1 MKRGL
6 ESGQDRR
13 SFLTETGL
21 GAGVLA
27 LGPLAA
33 SLAKSSPAKAAGSGF
48 DFDTP
53 LSRIG
58 YDDEKWDGA
67 IRREGVDHLIAGMS
81 ISDMDF
87 RCAPAITAALAKRVA
102 HENWGETDMQ
112 SAGPMAFKRGV
123 IEWNK
128 RRYGID
134 AVNLDNLEITT
145 GVHPGLQAAIRA
157 FTRPGD
163 KVVLAAPIYNGFYS
177 DIGYCKAVPE
187 ESPMRYV
194 DGRYEIDWEDLE
206 RRLMTPRVKLSILCN
221 PQNPVGR
228 VFTRDEIT
236 RYGELCLKHK
246 VILLVDEIF
255 CDILAK
261 DSTYVPFSTL
271 ANRAIVDN
279 SITFKSTS
287 KSFSLAC
294 MKCAWFFST
303 NPALFK
309 AVAEENHPYLNTLG
323 MIASQAAYA
332 GGEDWMRQ
340 CVTYLDENQ
349 DFANRH
355 IKANIPM
362 IKVGRRPEGTYLGW
376 IDISA
381 VAGKIGAKEM
391 AEEANRK
398 AAASGSELK
407 HKVTPEEMVQHWFAR
422 NAFVHMYPG
431 SMYGLG
437 GENHMRINFATSRI
451 TLKAALDSMANA
463 LKKISA

>member
-1 MKRGL
+1 MEQGIG
-6 ESGQDRR
+6 SGQDRR
-13 SFLTETGL
+13 TFLTGAGL

-33 SLAKSSPAKAAGSGF
+33 SLAASEPAAAAGNF

-53 LSRIG
+53 LSRLG

-67 IRREGVDHLIAGMS
+67 IRREGVDHLVAGMS

-102 HENWGETDMQ
+102 HQNWGETDMQ

-123 IEWNK
+123 IEWN
-128 RRYGID
+128 RRHYGID
-134 AVNLDNLEITT
+134 SVNLDNLEITT
-145 GVHPGLQAAIRA
+145 GVHPGLQAAMRA

-163 KVVLAAPIYNGFYS
+163 KVLLAAPIYSGFYS
-177 DIGYCKAVPE
+177 DIGICKAVPE
-187 ESPMRYV
+187 ESPMKYV

-206 RRLMTPRVKLSILCN
+206 RRMTPQVKVSILCN

-228 VFTRDEIT
+228 VFSREEIT
-236 RYGELCLKHK
+236 RYGELCLKHH

-271 ANRAIVDN
+271 DNRAIVDN

-303 NPALFK
+303 NPVLFK
-309 AVAEENHPYLNTLG
+309 AAADENHPYLNTLG
-323 MIASQAAYA
+323 MIASQAAYD
-332 GGEDWMRQ
+332 GGEEWMRQ
-340 CVTYLDENQ
+340 CVAYLDENQ
-349 DFANRH
+349 DFANRY

-362 IKVGRRPEGTYLGW
+362 IKVGRRPEGTYLAW

-381 VAGKIGAKEM
+381 IAEKIGAKKL
-391 AEEANRK
+391 AEEAKGPLGRR
-398 AAASGSELK
+398 
-407 HKVTPEEMVQHWFAR
+407 VTPEEIVQHWIAR

-431 SMYGLG
+431 SMYGIG
-437 GENHMRINFATSRI
+437 GENHMRINFATSRR
-451 TLKAALDSMANA
+451 TLKAGLDSMANA
-463 LKKISA
+463 LRKISA

>member
-1 MKRGL
+1 MEQGVN
-6 ESGQDRR
+6 RR
-13 SFLTETGL
+13 SLL
-21 GAGVLA
+21 SRGAGVLA

-33 SLAKSSPAKAAGSGF
+33 SLAREAEAAPRNAAEF

-53 LSRIG
+53 YSRIG
-58 YDDEKWDGA
+58 WDDEKWDGA
-67 IRREGVDHLIAGMS
+67 IRTEQVDHLVAGMS

-87 RCAPAITAALAKRVA
+87 KCAPAITAALLKRVH
-102 HENWGETDMQ
+102 HENWGETDMK

-123 IEWNK
+123 IEWNR

-134 AVNLDNLEITT
+134 QITLDNLEITT
-145 GVHPGLQAAIRA
+145 GVHPGLQAAMRA

-163 KVVLAAPIYNGFYS
+163 KVLLAAPIYNGFYS

-187 ESPMRYV
+187 ESPMKYI

-206 RRLMTPRVKLSILCN
+206 RRMTPQVKVSILCN

-228 VFTRDEIT
+228 VWSREDLT
-236 RYGELCLKHK
+236 RYGELCLKNNII
-246 VILLVDEIF
+246 VLADEIF

-261 DSTYVPFSTL
+261 DSAYVPFSTL
-271 ANRAIVDN
+271 ENKAIVNN
-279 SITFKSTS
+279 SVTFKSTS

-303 NPALFK
+303 NPDLFR
-309 AVAEENHPYLNTLG
+309 AAADENHAYLNTLG

-332 GGEDWMRQ
+332 GGEEWMRQ
-340 CVTYLDENQ
+340 CVDYLGDNQ
-349 DFANRH
+349 AFAHDYIRT
-355 IKANIPM
+355 NIPM
-362 IKVGRRPEGTYLGW
+362 IKVGRKPEGTYLSW

-381 VAGKIGAKEM
+381 VAEKIGAKRT
-391 AEEANRK
+391 AEEANR
-398 AAASGSELK
+398 ASGK
-407 HKVTPEEMVQHWFAR
+407 GARKVTPEEVVQHWFAH

-437 GENHMRINFATSRI
+437 GQNHMRINFATSRK
-451 TLKAALDSMANA
+451 TLKAGLDSMAGA